1 MMIETIVVSS
11 EPEERDHLAYTLRH
25 AGLSPLQRKDLV
37 NAINDLMEK
46 PIALIVAVTSDAI
59 TDIEQIRNLRSKSD
73 VPLILLGEM
82 LSERDKCDSL
92 NAGAD
97 LVMSLPVGPQ
107 LLVCSCQALLRRAQ
121 AIPPSGL
128 PALDLGIISLIP
140 ATRTVKVE
148 GHEPLRLTKL
158 EFQLLY
164 VLISNRGQVIPSD
177 VIVERVWGYSERGNR
192 ELVRGLVSRLRAK
205 IEPHP
210 STPNFIH
217 TIPGEGYLFD
227 LEAL

>member
-1 MMIETIVVSS
+1 MIETIVVSS
-11 EPEERDHLAYTLRH
+11 DPEERDHLAFILRH
-25 AGLSPLQRKDLV
+25 AGLSPLQRKDL
-37 NAINDLMEK
+37 AIALSDVVEK
-46 PIALIVAVTSDAI
+46 PIALIVAVTYDAY
-59 TDIEQIRNLRSKSD
+59 TDIEQIRIFRSKSD

-92 NAGAD
+92 TAGAD
-97 LVMSLPVGPQ
+97 LVMSLPVGPR
-107 LLVCSCQALLRRAQ
+107 LLVCSCQALLRRVQ
-121 AIPPSGL
+121 TIPPSGL
-128 PALDLGIISLIP
+128 PALDLGIISLMP
-140 ATRTVKVE
+140 ATRSVQVE
-148 GHEPLRLTKL
+148 GRALLRLTKL

-192 ELVRGLVSRLRAK
+192 ELVRGLVSRLRSK
-205 IEPHP
+205 IEPDP

>member
-1 MMIETIVVSS
+1 MIETIVVSS
-11 EPEERDHLAYTLRH
+11 DPEERDHLAFTMRH
-25 AGLSPLQRKDLV
+25 AGLSPLQRNDLV
-37 NAINDLMEK
+37 NSINDLADK
-46 PIALIVAVTSDAI
+46 PIAFIVAVTSDI
-59 TDIEQIRNLRSKSD
+59 KTDIEKIRKLRSMSD

-82 LSERDKCDSL
+82 LSERDKCEAL
-92 NAGAD
+92 TAGAD

-107 LLVCSCQALLRRAQ
+107 LLVSSCQALLRRVQ

-140 ATRTVKVE
+140 ANRTVKVA
-148 GHEPLRLTKL
+148 GREPLRLTKL

-164 VLISNRGQVIPSD
+164 VLMSNRGQVIPSD

-192 ELVRGLVSRLRAK
+192 ELVRGLVSRLRSK

-227 LEAL
+227 HEAQ